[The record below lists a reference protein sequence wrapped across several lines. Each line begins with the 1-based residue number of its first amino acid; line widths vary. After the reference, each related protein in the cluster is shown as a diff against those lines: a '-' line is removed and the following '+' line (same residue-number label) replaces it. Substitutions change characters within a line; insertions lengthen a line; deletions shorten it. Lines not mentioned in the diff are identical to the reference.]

1 MDHGLLVVG
10 SIFLTLGSILGL
22 VLVSAE
28 VLKASFPKPLGFI
41 HPTLAMIGF
50 LMIVARHFI
59 LGPLKY
65 MDYGILSLVGAV
77 FFGLALLVRGFR
89 GLAMVRIFTFF
100 HGVFGLLGLGLVL
113 YQVYLRPGPM
123 FSLGGS

>member
-1 MDHGLLVVG
+1 MDHGLLLVG
-10 SIFLTLGSILGL
+10 AIFLTIGSLFGV
-22 VLVSAE
+22 VLVTAE
-28 VLKASFPKPLGFI
+28 VMKKSFPKPLGFI

-65 MDYGILSLVGAV
+65 MDWGILSLVGSV

-89 GLAMVRIFTFF
+89 GLAMLRLFTFC
-100 HGVFGLLGLGLVL
+100 HGMLGLLGLGLVL
-113 YQVYLRPGPM
+113 YQVSLRPGPL
-123 FSLGGS
+123 FSIGS

>member
-1 MDHGLLVVG
+1 MDHGLLLVG
-10 SIFLTLGSILGL
+10 AIFLTIGSLFGV
-22 VLVSAE
+22 VLVTAE
-28 VLKASFPKPLGFI
+28 VMKTSFPRPLGFI

-65 MDYGILSLVGAV
+65 MDWGILSLVGSV

-89 GLAMVRIFTFF
+89 GLAMIRLFTFC
-100 HGVFGLLGLGLVL
+100 HGMLGLLGLGLVL
-113 YQVYLRPGPM
+113 YQVYLRQ
-123 FSLGGS
+123 GSVLPFGS